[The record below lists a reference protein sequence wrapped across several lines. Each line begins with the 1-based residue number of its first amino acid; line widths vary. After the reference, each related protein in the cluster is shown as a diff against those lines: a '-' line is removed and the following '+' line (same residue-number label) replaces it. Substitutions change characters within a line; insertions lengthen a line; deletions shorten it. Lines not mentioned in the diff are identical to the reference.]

1 MSVNQIG
8 GEARLTGLTV
18 QADRIYGGVHH
29 HAPTVPLP
37 LPRQLPPSARH
48 FTGREE
54 DRLVLDD
61 ARAAGAR
68 LLVISG
74 IGGVGKSALA
84 VRWISESTYGDG
96 QLHVDLSGLEG
107 PISSEAVLG
116 RWLRA
121 FGIDRPPADL
131 AELTGLWRS
140 VTATR
145 SVAVLIDGAT
155 DAGQVR
161 PLLPAGEDSVTVV
174 TSRNALRDLVVD
186 GAVLHPLRP
195 LTQPAAVQL
204 LARLAGPER
213 ITAAS
218 RDAAHLAD
226 RCFRLPLPLLLAGAR
241 LAARP
246 QHSVAAVTDALA
258 HHGLLDDTYPEDP
271 ARMITNTALD
281 GTYRE
286 LEEEARRVYRCLGL
300 LPTSDVDPDLAAA
313 VCGLPRGR
321 AEWELEVLAEE
332 QLLEPLSEH
341 GGRVRY
347 RLIPAARDHA
357 RQLAMRHDPEPDR
370 VLVLRRLCDWVL
382 AISTQAQ
389 VRLTTAQAT
398 LRQSTLTEPPAVQVP
413 FADDAGALAWLE
425 SHEGSLLALL
435 RAAEAAGWDEVVWE
449 LVDSFW
455 PWFLRRHPYELWAAA
470 HEIGLA
476 AARRARNE
484 PAVRQMLLSGAI
496 GLNAA
501 GRAKDAIRWYGE
513 ACDAA
518 RDAGDL
524 RDEGQALLGLGAC
537 HHDAGMPE
545 QARPFLTRA
554 IALWRSC
561 GYPRG
566 VALANIVLGEI
577 DLADDPGRAVDVFAE
592 ARADLLEV
600 DDPYDAA
607 RALTL
612 QGHARVLTGDAE
624 TGIREMS
631 TGLAALADA
640 GGTRWQARA
649 LEWLGDAHRNKSDAA
664 AAREYYQQAEQL
676 YEVMRPADAER
687 IRALAAGL

>member
-1 MSVNQIG
+1 MSGNQIG
-8 GEARLTGLTV
+8 GQARLTGLTV
-18 QADRIYGGVHH
+18 QADRIFGGVHH
-29 HAPTVPLP
+29 HASAVPLP
-37 LPRQLPPSARH
+37 IPRQLPPCARH
-48 FTGREE
+48 FTDREE
-54 DRLVLDD
+54 DRRALDD
-61 ARAAGAR
+61 ARDAGTR
-68 LLVISG
+68 LHVISG

-84 VRWISESTYGDG
+84 VRWLSEGAYAGG
-96 QLHVDLSGLEG
+96 QLHVDLSGPEY
-107 PISSEAVLG
+107 PIRSEAVLR

-121 FGIDRPPADL
+121 FGIDRPPAQL
-131 AELTGLWRS
+131 GELTGLWRS

-161 PLLPAGEDSVTVV
+161 ALLPAGEGSSTVV
-174 TSRNALRDLVVD
+174 TSRNALRELAID
-186 GAVLHPLRP
+186 GAVSHPLRP
-195 LTQPAAVQL
+195 LTQQAAIQL
-204 LARLAGPER
+204 LVSLAGQDR
-213 ITAAS
+213 IEAAPL
-218 RDAAHLAD
+218 DAARLAD
-226 RCFRLPLPLLLAGAR
+226 RCFRLPLPLVLVGAR
-241 LAARP
+241 LASRP
-246 QHSVAAVTDALA
+246 QHSVAAITDALA
-258 HHGLLDDTYPEDP
+258 HSGLPDDTYREDP

-281 GTYRE
+281 GAYQE
-286 LEEEARRVYRCLGL
+286 LEEEAQRIYRGLGL
-300 LPTSDVDPDLAAA
+300 LPTGDVDPDLTAA
-313 VCGLPRGR
+313 VCELPWAR

-332 QLLEPLSEH
+332 QLLEPLPER
-341 GGRVRY
+341 GGRARY

-357 RQLAMRHDPEPDR
+357 RRLALQHDPEEER
-370 VLVLRRLCDWVL
+370 VGRLRRLCEWML

-389 VRLTTAQAT
+389 MRLTPAQAT
-398 LRQSTLTEPPAVQVP
+398 LWRSTMTELPPVRTP
-413 FADDAGALAWLE
+413 FDDDGGALAWLE
-425 SHEGSLLALL
+425 SHEGSLLEVL
-435 RAAEAAGWDEVVWE
+435 RAAEAAGWDDLVWP
-449 LVDSFW
+449 LVDTFW
-455 PWFLRRHPYELWAAA
+455 PLFLRRHPYELWAAA

-476 AARRARNE
+476 AARRVGNAA
-484 PAVRQMLLSGAI
+484 AVRQMLLSGAI

-524 RDEGQALLGLGAC
+524 RDEGQALLGLGSC

-577 DLADDPGRAVDVFAE
+577 DLADAPGRAVDVFTE

-624 TGIREMS
+624 TGIREMT

-649 LEWLGDAHRNKSDAA
+649 LEWLGDAHRSKGDAA

-687 IRALAAGL
+687 IRGLAAGL

>member
-1 MSVNQIG
+1 MSGNQIG
-8 GEARLTGLTV
+8 GQARLTGLTG
-18 QADRIYGGVHH
+18 QAGRIFGGVHH
-29 HAPTVPLP
+29 HMATVPLP
-37 LPRQLPPSARH
+37 IPRQLPPCARH
-48 FTGREE
+48 FTAREAA
-54 DRLVLDD
+54 RRALDD
-61 ARAAGAR
+61 ARKGGAR
-68 LLVISG
+68 LHVISG

-84 VRWISESTYGDG
+84 VRWLADGAYDDG
-96 QLHVDLSGLEG
+96 QLYVDLSGPEQPLC
-107 PISSEAVLG
+107 PEAVLR

-121 FGIDRPPADL
+121 VGIKRSPAHL
-131 AELTGLWRS
+131 GELTGLWRS

-155 DAGQVR
+155 DAEPVR
-161 PLLPAGEDSVTVV
+161 PLLPAGDGSSTVV
-174 TSRNALRDLVVD
+174 TSRRALRELAVD
-186 GAVLHPLRP
+186 GAVSHPLRP
-195 LTQPAAVQL
+195 LTQQAAIQL
-204 LARLAGPER
+204 LVSLAGQDR
-213 ITAAS
+213 IEAAP
-218 RDAAHLAD
+218 RDCARLAD
-226 RCFRLPLPLLLAGAR
+226 RCFRLPLPLLLVGAR
-241 LAARP
+241 LASRP
-246 QHSVAAVTDALA
+246 HHSVAAIADALA
-258 HHGLLDDTYPEDP
+258 HRDLPDDTYREDP

-281 GTYRE
+281 GAYQE
-286 LEEEARRVYRCLGL
+286 LEEEAQRVYRWLGL
-300 LPTSDVDPDLAAA
+300 LPTGDADPDLTSA
-313 VCGLPRGR
+313 VCELPLAQ

-332 QLLEPLSEH
+332 QLLEPLPER

-347 RLIPAARDHA
+347 RLIPVARDHA
-357 RQLAMRHDPEPDR
+357 RRLALQHDPEEDR
-370 VLVLRRLCDWVL
+370 AGRLRRLCEWML

-389 VRLTTAQAT
+389 VRLTPAQAT
-398 LRQSTLTEPPAVQVP
+398 LWQTTMPELPPVRAP
-413 FADDAGALAWLE
+413 FHDDGAALAWLE
-425 SHEGSLLALL
+425 SYEGSLLEVL
-435 RAAEAAGWDEVVWE
+435 RAAEAAGWDDLVWP
-449 LVDSFW
+449 LVDTFW
-455 PWFLRRHPYELWAAA
+455 PLFLRRHPYELWAAA

-476 AARRARNE
+476 AAHRAGN
-484 PAVRQMLLSGAI
+484 AAAARQMLLSGAI

-501 GRAKDAIRWYGE
+501 GRAKDAIRWYGD

-537 HHDAGMPE
+537 HHNAGLPE

-577 DLADDPGRAVDVFAE
+577 DLADAPGHAVDVFAE

-631 TGLAALADA
+631 AGLGALADA
-640 GGTRWQARA
+640 GSTRWQARA
-649 LEWLGDAHRNKSDAA
+649 LEWLGDAHRDKGDS
-664 AAREYYQQAEQL
+664 ARARQYYQQAEQL

-687 IRALAAGL
+687 IRTLAAGL